1 MVLMGVVSILGR
13 EKHPCESYNS
23 ESKIVPGGRRV
34 DTDTEIKGVFGR
46 KYDLLCR
53 RKYIDEMNVW
63 CA

>member
-1 MVLMGVVSILGR
+1 MGVVSILGR
-13 EKHPCESYNS
+13 ENHPCESYNL

-53 RKYIDEMNVW
+53 RK
-63 CA
+63 